1 MTSAPAA
8 SEIFTR
14 PAQYDRTETICK
26 PTASDGKAT
35 KARRGTAAYLRIS
48 GALFLAG
55 FATFSLLYCTQ
66 PLLSVFVQD
75 FRVSP
80 AASSLALSL
89 STGFL
94 AIAILIAAVA
104 SEAIGWRGL
113 MFTSMAGAALLNLAT
128 TAMPDWR
135 FLLLCR
141 AAEGFVLG
149 GVPAVAMAYLAEE
162 IDQESLGLS
171 MGLYV
176 AGTALGGMAGRV
188 GAGTLA
194 DWLSWHAALQII
206 GVIGFATSVAFVVLL
221 PPSRN
226 FARQGGFQPRYHL
239 SAWWGHLSDQG
250 LPLLFAIGFL
260 VMGAFVVVYNYAGF
274 RLIAPPFGL
283 DQSTIGLIFT
293 VYAFGIVASSVA
305 GAAADQIGRR
315 RVLPIGFG
323 IAIAGTA
330 LTVTDNLPAIVAG
343 IILLTIG
350 FFITHSVAS
359 GWVGRLAAT
368 AKGHAS
374 SLYLLAYYLG
384 SSIGGTAGG
393 PFWSVGGWRA
403 VAGLAGICLLLGL
416 AASLRLAAVVGANA
430 AEGKSL

>member
-1 MTSAPAA
+1 MTSTL
-8 SEIFTR
+8 SEISAR
-14 PAQYDRTETICK
+14 PKRYDRTEMIGR
-26 PTASDGKAT
+26 PTSFDKTAT
-35 KARRGTAAYLRIS
+35 EGRRDTAVNRRI
-48 GALFLAG
+48 GGGLFLAG

-66 PLLSVFVQD
+66 PLLPLLAQD

-80 AASSLALSL
+80 AESSLALSL

-94 AIAILIAAVA
+94 AIAIIGAAVV
-104 SEAIGWRGL
+104 SEAIGRRGL
-113 MFTSMAGAALLNLAT
+113 MFASMAGAALLNLAT
-128 TAMPDWR
+128 AAMPDWR

-162 IDQESLGLS
+162 VDGDSIGLS

-188 GAGTLA
+188 GAGILA
-194 DWLSWHAALQII
+194 DRLSWHAALQIV
-206 GVIGFATSVAFVVLL
+206 GVIGIATSIAFVVVL
-221 PPSRN
+221 PASRN
-226 FARQGGFQPRYHL
+226 FVRQSGFHPRYHL
-239 SAWWGHLSDQG
+239 RAWWSHLSDRG

-274 RLIAPPFGL
+274 RLIAPPYGL

-305 GAAADQIGRR
+305 GAAADRIGRR
-315 RVLPIGFG
+315 RVLPVGFG
-323 IAIAGTA
+323 LAIAGTA
-330 LTVTDNLPAIVAG
+330 LTLVGNLLVFVAG
-343 IILLTIG
+343 IVLLTIG

-374 SLYLLAYYLG
+374 SLYLLAYYIG
-384 SSIGGTAGG
+384 SSVGGTAGG
-393 PFWSVGGWRA
+393 PFWSAGGWPA
-403 VAGLAGICLLLGL
+403 VAGFAGIYLLLGL
-416 AASLRLAAVVGANA
+416 VASVRLAAIIGADPDK
-430 AEGKSL
+430 GKPI

>member
-1 MTSAPAA
+1 MSDTPAV
-8 SEIFTR
+8 SEISAR
-14 PAQYDRTETICK
+14 PAQDHTRTISRSTRFNEQ
-26 PTASDGKAT
+26 AT
-35 KARRGTAAYLRIS
+35 GARQGTAAYRRIS

-66 PLLSVFVQD
+66 PLLPVFARD
-75 FRVSP
+75 FHVSP
-80 AASSLALSL
+80 ATSSLALSL

-94 AIAILIAAVA
+94 AIAILGAAVV
-104 SEAIGWRGL
+104 SEAIGRRGL
-113 MFTSMAGAALLNLAT
+113 MFASMTGAALLNLAT
-128 TAMPDWR
+128 AAMPGWH

-162 IDQESLGLS
+162 VDRESLGLS

-188 GAGTLA
+188 GAGILA

-206 GVIGFATSVAFVVLL
+206 GLIGLVTSITFVVLL
-221 PPSRN
+221 PASLN
-226 FARQGGFQPRYHL
+226 FARQSGFHPRYHL
-239 SAWWGHLSDQG
+239 RAWWQHLSDRG
-250 LPLLFAIGFL
+250 LPFLFAIGFL
-260 VMGAFVVVYNYAGF
+260 TMGAFVIVYNYAGF
-274 RLIAPPFGL
+274 RLVAPPYGL
-283 DQSTIGLIFT
+283 DQSTIGLIFM
-293 VYAFGIVASSVA
+293 VYAFGIVASSIA
-305 GAAADQIGRR
+305 GAAADRIGRR
-315 RVLPIGFG
+315 RVLPVGFG

-330 LTVTDNLPAIVAG
+330 LTVADNLLVIVSG
-343 IILLTIG
+343 IVLLTIG

-359 GWVGRLAAT
+359 GWVGRLALN

-393 PFWSVGGWRA
+393 PFWSAGGWQA

-416 AASLRLAAVVGANA
+416 AASLRLAAILGTIPDQ
-430 AEGKSL
+430 GTPL

>member
-1 MTSAPAA
+1 MTSKSAA
-8 SEIFTR
+8 SEISAR
-14 PAQYDRTETICK
+14 PARYGRIETIGK
-26 PTASDGKAT
+26 PTSFDGQAT
-35 KARRGTAAYLRIS
+35 EARRGAAAYRRIS

-66 PLLSVFVQD
+66 PLLPVFAQE

-94 AIAILIAAVA
+94 AIAILGAAVV
-104 SEAIGWRGL
+104 SEAIGRRGL
-113 MFTSMAGAALLNLAT
+113 MFASMAGAALLNLAT
-128 TAMPDWR
+128 AAMPDWR

-162 IDQESLGLS
+162 VDRESLGLS

-188 GAGTLA
+188 GAGILA
-194 DWLSWHAALQII
+194 DRLSWRAALQII
-206 GVIGFATSVAFVVLL
+206 GVIGLATSIAFVVLL
-221 PPSRN
+221 PASRN
-226 FARQGGFQPRYHL
+226 FARQSGFHPRYHL
-239 SAWWGHLSDQG
+239 RAWWKHLSDRD

-260 VMGAFVVVYNYAGF
+260 VMGAFVIVYNYAGF
-274 RLIAPPFGL
+274 RLIAPPYGL

-305 GAAADQIGRR
+305 GAAADRIGRC
-315 RVLPIGFG
+315 RVLPVGFG

-330 LTVTDNLPAIVAG
+330 LTVADNLLVIVAG
-343 IILLTIG
+343 IVLLTIG

-393 PFWSVGGWRA
+393 PFWSAGGWRA
-403 VAGLAGICLLLGL
+403 VAGFAGICLLLGL
-416 AASLRLAAVVGANA
+416 AASLRLAAIVGADPDQRTP
-430 AEGKSL
+430 L